1 MAFNYP
7 SFADFMSCSDD
18 YAYLSEL
25 PSPSLV
31 LEDDMSSKAFL
42 TDCSL
47 TRPQSQAT
55 TFKVSMPE
63 QRVTVSTQTA
73 ECSSSFPSRQCPE
86 CSQFFVSHKGMKQ
99 HMAKAHMNLN
109 KQTKCPVCFKAY
121 KHRFAVRFHIKQVH
135 EKATRVECPK
145 CKKTLYNKYILSKHM
160 ETHVT

>member
-1 MAFNYP
+1 MTSPYSLN
-7 SFADFMSCSDD
+7 DFLSCSDD
-18 YAYLSEL
+18 YAYLSDL

-31 LEDDMSSKAFL
+31 LDDELSAKAYL
-42 TDCSL
+42 TGFSH
-47 TRPQSQAT
+47 ST
-55 TFKVSMPE
+55 TTHTEPYKPIVPE
-63 QRVTVSTQTA
+63 VRVAASTQTF
-73 ECSSSFPSRQCPE
+73 ESNSSSGFPSRQCPE

-109 KQTKCPVCFKAY
+109 KQTKCPLCFKAY

-160 ETHVT
+160 EAHAN